1 VSRQQQLQ
9 QETYYQVL
17 AILEQDPG
25 ISQRALAKR
34 LGISL
39 GGVNYSL
46 KALIEKGWLK
56 AQNFQ
61 KNENKLGYAYLLTP
75 AGVLEKSKLT
85 AAFLKRKMAEY
96 EALKHE
102 IARLQSVLECSGVDA
117 NSGSANLEG

>member
-1 VSRQQQLQ
+1 MSRQRQIQ

-17 AILEQDPG
+17 AILEEEPG

-34 LGISL
+34 LGVSL

-75 AGVLEKSKLT
+75 AGISEKSKLT
-85 AAFLKRKMAEY
+85 VHFLRRKMEEY
-96 EALKHE
+96 EALKTE
-102 IARLQSVLECSGVDA
+102 IARLQAQVRGMDHETHVKELG
-117 NSGSANLEG
+117 

>member
-1 VSRQQQLQ
+1 MSRQQQLQ

-17 AILEQDPG
+17 AILEQEPG

-75 AGVLEKSKLT
+75 AGVVEKSKLT

-96 EALKHE
+96 EALKLE
-102 IARLQSVLECSGVDA
+102 IARLQSQVGADMMDQH
-117 NSGSANLEG
+117 

>member
-1 VSRQQQLQ
+1 MSRQRQIQ

-17 AILEQDPG
+17 AILEEESG

-34 LGISL
+34 LGVSL

-75 AGVLEKSKLT
+75 AGISEKSKLT
-85 AAFLKRKMAEY
+85 VHFLRRKMEEY
-96 EALKHE
+96 EALKTE
-102 IARLQSVLECSGVDA
+102 IARLQAQVRGMDHETHVKELG
-117 NSGSANLEG
+117 

>member
-1 VSRQQQLQ
+1 MSRQRQIQ

-17 AILEQDPG
+17 AILEEEPG

-34 LGISL
+34 LGVSL

-75 AGVLEKSKLT
+75 AGISEKSKLT
-85 AAFLKRKMAEY
+85 VHFLRRKMEEY
-96 EALKHE
+96 EALKTE
-102 IARLQSVLECSGVDA
+102 IARLQAQVRGMDHETQEKELR
-117 NSGSANLEG
+117 